1 MGRECERA
9 ASWLGLMAAAAAA
22 DRCSERSVGEEQSV
36 SETEER
42 VGGGE
47 QSVSEQSV
55 SEQSVSEQSVSE
67 QSVAEQSVSEQSVSE
82 QSVSEQSV
90 SEQSV
95 SEQSVSEQCLRTEC
109 LGTGSLVIH
118 AVCCSEFCGGGG
130 GEPGV
135 SLFTPSPCCPMAGSR
150 CRAEAEADEVL
161 EAEVAA
167 VAGVRRLSRSS
178 LRGRT
183 RRGRCPEAAV
193 PILLRAEEEDQ
204 SDLEESDL
212 EEVVE
217 EGARAKGRVGRAC
230 QDSRASENKTITF
243 LVLAVR

>member
-9 ASWLGLMAAAAAA
+9 ASWLGLMAAAAAAA

-67 QSVAEQSVSEQSVSE
+67 QSVSE

-109 LGTGSLVIH
+109 LGTGCLVIH

-130 GEPGV
+130 GEQGV

-217 EGARAKGRVGRAC
+217 EGARAKDRVGRAC